1 MEQPLRF
8 TNHRADVIARV
19 IDPHTQVKDV
29 DELQELI
36 LQAFEAESVL
46 RDEPHRHTNLQPS
59 I

>member
-36 LQAFEAESVL
+36 L
-46 RDEPHRHTNLQPS
+46 
-59 I
+59 